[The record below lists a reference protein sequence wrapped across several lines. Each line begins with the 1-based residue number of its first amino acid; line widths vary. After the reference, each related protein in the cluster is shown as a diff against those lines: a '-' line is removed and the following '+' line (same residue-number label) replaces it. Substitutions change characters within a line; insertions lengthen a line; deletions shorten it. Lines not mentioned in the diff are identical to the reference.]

1 MTRGLVRKNNFSDL
15 PDAIQARTNLGLA
28 TADYN
33 RIRGLFTIAGVSN
46 VDVQRIA
53 QSTNNFQ
60 QQINGI
66 SATVSGIVTA
76 LYVDRTGDS
85 ITGEWNNIGR
95 MGAVF
100 IRQSGTTPSPSSDA
114 LFTHD
119 YQGGN
124 FRLTTS
130 TVTINTGLTVENFV
144 DGGSMVLGSGIT
156 PNACV
161 PISIGGV
168 PFFLEAG

>member
-144 DGGSMVLGSGIT
+144 DGGKHGFRKWHH
-156 PNACV
+156 A
-161 PISIGGV
+161 
-168 PFFLEAG
+168 

>member
-1 MTRGLVRKNNFSDL
+1 MTRGLVRKNNLSDL

-33 RIRGLFTIAGVSN
+33 RIRGLFTSAGVSN

-53 QSTNNFQ
+53 RSASNFQ
-60 QQINGI
+60 QQINSI
-66 SATVSGIVTA
+66 AATVSGIA
-76 LYVDRTGDS
+76 PSLYVDRTGDS

-95 MGAVF
+95 MSAVS
-100 IRQSGTTPSPSSDA
+100 IRQSGTTPAPSSDA
-114 LFTHD
+114 LFTHE
-119 YQGGN
+119 YQEGN

-130 TVTINTGLTVENFV
+130 TVTINTGLTVENLV

-156 PNACV
+156 PNARV

>member
-33 RIRGLFTIAGVSN
+33 RIRGLFTSAGVSN

-53 QSTNNFQ
+53 RSTNNFQ

-66 SATVSGIVTA
+66 SATASGIVPS

-100 IRQSGTTPSPSSDA
+100 IRQSGTTPSPSFDA

-130 TVTINTGLTVENFV
+130 TVTINTGLAVENFV

-156 PNACV
+156 PNALV